1 MTDNIIW
8 ALTAVSL
15 TGTVLNIR
23 KNIWC
28 FYIWLIGDILWCTLD
43 FTSDTYGRALLD
55 FVQVILAICG
65 IVSWKKPKE
74 LIKPET

>member
-28 FYIWLIGDILWCTLD
+28 FYIWLIGDILWCALD
-43 FTSDTYGRALLD
+43 FTSGTYGRALLD